1 MTITV
6 TFYVN
11 QKKAERVEMV
21 SVPAYQD
28 YVRLPNFSEK
38 HYVVASVQWE
48 IGTSQEVDVYLE
60 EPEQ

>member
-6 TFYVN
+6 NFYVN
-11 QKKAERVEMV
+11 QKRAETAEMV
-21 SVPAYQD
+21 AVPAYQD

-38 HYVVASVQWE
+38 HFVVASVQWE
-48 IGTSQEVDVYLE
+48 IGTTTEVDVYLE